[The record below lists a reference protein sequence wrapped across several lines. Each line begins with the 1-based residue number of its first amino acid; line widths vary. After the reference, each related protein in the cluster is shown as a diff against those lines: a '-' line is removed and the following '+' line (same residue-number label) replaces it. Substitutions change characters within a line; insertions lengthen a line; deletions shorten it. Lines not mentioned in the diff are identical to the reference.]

1 MTYVSQLEGSAFS
14 LELEQMAKSSVECIS
29 LEPEGTAGWMIKNPL
44 LNMFL
49 P

>member
-14 LELEQMAKSSVECIS
+14 LELEQMAKSSAECIS
-29 LEPEGTAGWMIKNPL
+29 LELQETTGWMIKNPL